1 MQFKTEEMRQIL
13 TAATPGTKI
22 AYLFLFLLIG
32 LITAG
37 TLIPLI
43 LLIPGLSNG
52 GELTSIYV
60 GAAIQSVFAIA
71 LPAFFIAALTHPAPT
86 RYLKIGKSGRMTEKV
101 ILALLLFLFSYLF
114 ASFLSQWNKGISLPQ
129 SLSGIEQAMR
139 SMEDAALETTDL
151 LLSVDTIGGL
161 LLNLLIVAGFAAL
174 SEELFFRGALQQLLQ
189 EKFRNGHAAV
199 WVAAFIFSIVHF
211 QFYGFLPRLFLG
223 ALLGYLFLYTRNL
236 WIPILFHFINNAT
249 VLVISYFWRDAGW
262 LRKMEEM
269 PVTLPFVAG
278 AVASLLLTFLL
289 FWSYNKKTATRSK
302 PTDNSV

>member
-71 LPAFFIAALTHPAPT
+71 LPAFFIATLTHPAPT

-249 VLVISYFWRDAGW
+249 VLLISYFWRDAGW